1 MKTLCN
7 WPQSRSARVLTA
19 MLVLTVF
26 GAVAVSVS
34 DAQTPSY
41 ALSVSTN
48 SNHSSAIAL
57 QGATLSGNVY
67 VFTSSATKLQNYDPS
82 GIAHVCYWLDN
93 PSMTGTARHCEY
105 YMPYDFISSVNNT
118 ASSPGNPWNTAQVA
132 KGTHT
137 ITQAVTLSAGGSEV
151 DTATFSVQTGA
162 TNLVSLAVTPTN
174 VAISLGTKQQFTA
187 TGTFSNGSK
196 QNVTTSVSWS
206 SSATGV
212 ATISNASGSQ
222 GLASSVATGS
232 TTIKAVSGSVSGSTT
247 LTIQASQPTITFTA
261 NPTTIPQGQSST
273 LTWNTNNA
281 TSVSIN
287 GIGEVSSGSESVSPT
302 VTTTYTLTATG
313 PGGTATVSVTV
324 TVGTATVQHYE
335 YVICDG
341 TLYVYSLD
349 STNFPLVKQ
358 VSLPNSGTRGVG
370 AFVGPNAV
378 GAPNANTLYISYGY
392 DGQGGISVPGTLLAY
407 DLLND
412 TVPEGWPVS
421 YSFGVDSFGMT
432 PNGKYIYMPAG
443 VSSGTGIWRVI
454 DALNGS
460 YTGNEI
466 NTGGNGAHDTVVSLD
481 GSYVFMGLY
490 STPEFFEGS
499 TSSNTLSET
508 IAGLK
513 GGVSPFTINY
523 SNTLAFVTHPGYFG
537 FEVLDLTNPGKVLY
551 SVPVGNGFSVPPGTN
566 PDHGISLSPD
576 ETQIYLI
583 DTVNGYAH
591 VFDVS
596 GLPSTPPK
604 QLANDVKL
612 TTSFTGNQSPC
623 LYDCEREGWIRH
635 TLDGQYVIVGDSG
648 DVIKT
653 STQTVMST
661 TLPQLYNTRVYV
673 EIDWNNGVPIATS
686 TREGLGY
693 VGAP

>member
-1 MKTLCN
+1 VKTFCN
-7 WPQSRSARVLTA
+7 WPQYRSARVLTTILA
-19 MLVLTVF
+19 LTVF
-26 GAVAVSVS
+26 GTVAASVCE
-34 DAQTPSY
+34 AQSPSY
-41 ALSVSTN
+41 ALSVSTG
-48 SNHSSAIAL
+48 SNHSGAIAL

-67 VFTSSATKLQNYDPS
+67 VFTSSAANLQNYDPS

-93 PSMTGTARHCEY
+93 PSMTGAARHCESY
-105 YMPYDFISSVNNT
+105 EPYDFILSVNNSP
-118 ASSPGNPWNTAQVA
+118 SSPADPWNTKQVVNGA
-132 KGTHT
+132 HS
-137 ITQAVTLSAGGSEV
+137 ITQAVSKSAGGTEV
-151 DTATFSVQTGA
+151 DTATFTVQ
-162 TNLVSLAVTPTN
+162 N
-174 VAISLGTKQQFTA
+174 
-187 TGTFSNGSK
+187 
-196 QNVTTSVSWS
+196 
-206 SSATGV
+206 GV
-212 ATISNASGSQ
+212 A
-222 GLASSVATGS
+222 
-232 TTIKAVSGSVSGSTT
+232 
-247 LTIQASQPTITFTA
+247 QPPPSITFTA
-261 NPTTIPQGQSST
+261 NPTTILQGNSST
-273 LTWNTNNA
+273 LSWAVTNA
-281 TSVSIN
+281 SSVSIN
-287 GIGEVSSGSESVSPT
+287 NGIGTVAASGTSPASPAAN
-302 VTTTYTLTATG
+302 TTYTLTATG
-313 PGGTATVSVTV
+313 SGGTVTHSITIIV
-324 TVGTATVQHYE
+324 APPNVVQHYE

-378 GAPNANTLYISYGY
+378 GAANANILYISYGY

-421 YSFGVDSFGMT
+421 YPFGVDSFGMT
-432 PNGKYIYMPAG
+432 PDGKYIYMPSG

-466 NTGGNGAHDTVVSLD
+466 NTGGNGAHDTVVSLN
-481 GSYVFMGLY
+481 GSYVFMGVY
-490 STPEFFEGS
+490 STPEFFEGN
-499 TSSNTLSET
+499 TSNNTVSEK

-523 SNTLAFVTHPGYFG
+523 ANTLAFVTHPGYFG

-596 GLPSTPPK
+596 GLPGTSPK
-604 QLANDVKL
+604 QLANDIKL
-612 TTSFTGNQSPC
+612 TTSFAGNQSPC

-648 DVIKT
+648 DVIET

-686 TREGLGY
+686 TREGLGH
-693 VGAP
+693 GAQ